1 MLKIYDAGDNSIL
14 YPLNLQGNA
23 WSICHKYDGRDVLTF
38 ELSPEHE
45 SYKHIA
51 EEVRIT
57 DGNNIYA
64 VKNVDEHG
72 GMVVVDCD
80 IDLDAWRERFWKEY
94 RKTNALLIEVLDDI
108 KPTGWTILGAGV
120 FTKRDTVEASE
131 ETPMECVVSLDILTR
146 ACEIYGAV
154 VNYDVPGKKLYVIN
168 PESYTDSGE
177 YFTDE
182 LNLRSLGFTGNSADF
197 ATRLYAYGKK
207 DDEGIPLTFAGI
219 NGGKEYVEDK
229 TYSNRT
235 ISIGWS
241 DERYTVA
248 SSLLQAAKEKLKT
261 LAYPVRSYE
270 CDVRNFNADMWL
282 YKMVTLIDRR
292 RRVHIKHRVVE
303 YREYP
308 KRHDLDVVTI
318 SATAPR
324 IESTIKQV
332 KEEIKSQGQQQKN
345 FMDEAID
352 RATES
357 ITGAKGGNVRLNY
370 DADHNPYEFLVM
382 NTKDVNTAK
391 NMWRFNLGGLG
402 HSKNGY
408 NGPYELALTSDGQI
422 NASLITVGELNGAI
436 IKAGSIQSET
446 LSSEYRR
453 AVEKYSEDKAT
464 EALNNSK
471 KYTDGKL
478 ELYSTIEEVRT
489 AIIQSA
495 DDIKLEAEQKYTTT
509 MYVTQVVDEAKTA
522 AIQAGQTAANAA
534 ESNANKSTDEKLK
547 LYSTT
552 EEMRSAINVS
562 AQGIELAAA
571 KTYATFAYAETVA
584 DNAKKEA
591 VKEGQ
596 SAADTAEK
604 NATEAGQNAAAQALV
619 DAKAAISLASDEI
632 TSSVKRLEQDTKH
645 NYVVNGDFSDGLN
658 EWTVSDETAI
668 TLVTD
673 DVLGKCVRFSGTP
686 TTAYIRQYWTNVK
699 AGKFKVRFKAAA
711 EPGSTAKA
719 RVRCSFNYTSKY
731 TPIGGILPGEW
742 KEFELEYDVTTDG
755 NRYFYIYDNVSGV
768 PVYVKDVELL
778 GNYESY
784 NEAQLTILSN
794 SIESK
799 VAQNEFASYVTQ
811 YYDKVITAFNNS
823 SKYVQISAGEIA
835 IYDGAVNSSKKRSAF
850 DESGNHFWRD
860 GYYVGK
866 IGTNQWAKNSAHKG
880 LVIDLEYQ
888 GKYMALAYRTSS
900 SATTYTTMLCF
911 SQANSI
917 FDEKGLHLGADL
929 YSEGYDVNLG
939 SSGCMT
945 SWNGAIGAQTGSF
958 IVCNTG
964 SSTSYFRAE
973 PDRTYVQKLDVNA
986 GGVNVYNG
994 TGVDFYTDLNMHGYD
1009 IYNQS
1014 DERIKANIADPE
1026 VDALEKL
1033 LQINVKQFD
1042 WRTDG
1047 THVPMGVIAQQV
1059 MQVIPEAVTKQE
1071 NGLYA
1076 VSFMKFVAY
1085 LIRSVQQ
1092 LYEMINPVNAIS
1104 LLENTGVK
1112 TVYTDEQIE
1121 EAVKLAM
1128 DPKPKELDFE
1138 KPEPLEMTIDMEV

>member
-1 MLKIYDAGDNSIL
+1 MLKIYEASDSSTM
-14 YPLNLQGNA
+14 YPLNLPGNA

-45 SYKHIA
+45 AYRHIA

-80 IDLDAWRERFWKEY
+80 IDLDAWKERFWKEY
-94 RKTNALLIEVLDDI
+94 RRTNALLIEVLDEI
-108 KPTGWTILGAGV
+108 KPAGWTILGAGV
-120 FTKRDTVEASE
+120 FTQRGTVEASE

-146 ACEIYGAV
+146 ACDIYGAV
-154 VNYDVPGKKLYVIN
+154 INYDILSKKAYVIN

-207 DDEGIPLTFAGI
+207 DDDGVPLTFAAI

-235 ISIGWS
+235 VSIGWS
-241 DERYTVA
+241 DERYTVT

-270 CDVRNFNADMWL
+270 CDVRNFKADMWL

-324 IESTIKQV
+324 IESTIRQV

-345 FMDEAID
+345 FMEQAID
-352 RATES
+352 RATAS
-357 ITGAKGGNVRLNY
+357 ITGTKGGNVRLNY
-370 DADHNPYEFLVM
+370 DAEHNPFELLVM
-382 NTKDVNTAK
+382 DTKDINTSK
-391 NMWRFNLGGLG
+391 NLWRFNLGGLG

-408 NGPYELALTSDGQI
+408 NGPYELALTADGQI

-436 IKAGSIQSET
+436 IKAGSIQGET
-446 LSSEYRR
+446 LSSEYRKS
-453 AVEKYSEDKAT
+453 VEKYSEDKAT
-464 EALNNSK
+464 AALDNSK

-478 ELYSTIEEVRT
+478 ELYSTAEEVRT

-495 DDIKLEAEQKYTTT
+495 NDIKLEAEQKYTTT
-509 MYVTQVVDEAKTA
+509 MFVTQAVSDAKSEAIQEGKTA
-522 AIQAGQTAANAA
+522 AREA
-534 ESNANKSTDEKLK
+534 ENNANRNTDERLR

-552 EEMRSAINVS
+552 EEMKAAINLS
-562 AQGIELAAA
+562 AQGIELSAA
-571 KTYATFAYAETVA
+571 KTYATFEYVGTVA
-584 DNAKKEA
+584 ENTEKSA
-591 VKEGQ
+591 VKAGQ
-596 SAADTAEK
+596 EAANKAEN
-604 NATEAGQNAAAQALV
+604 NATKAGQDAAAQALTE
-619 DAKAAISLASDEI
+619 AKAAINLASDGI
-632 TSSVKRLEQDTKH
+632 TASVKKLEYDTKH
-645 NYVVNGDFSDGLN
+645 NYVINGDFSEDLTG
-658 EWTVSDETAI
+658 WGVSDSAVI
-668 TLVTD
+668 TIVTD
-673 DVLGKCVRFSGTP
+673 SVLGKCAKYSGG
-686 TTAYIRQYWTNVK
+686 TTSAYMQQHWTVK
-699 AGKFKVRFKAAA
+699 PGTYKVRFKAATD
-711 EPGSTAKA
+711 PGYEAKA
-719 RVRCSFNYTSKY
+719 RVRCAFNSQSKY
-731 TPIGGILPGEW
+731 SVVGEIKSGEW
-742 KEFELEYDVTTDG
+742 TEFEFAYEVTTAG
-755 NRYFYIYDNVSGV
+755 SKYLFLYNNVLNVPLYI
-768 PVYVKDVELL
+768 KDVVLL
-778 GNYESY
+778 GKYEDY
-784 NEAQLTILSN
+784 NESQITILSD

-799 VAQNEFASYVTQ
+799 VAHNEFASYVTQ
-811 YYDKVITAFNNS
+811 YYDKVILAFNTS
-823 SKYVQISAGEIA
+823 SKNVQISAGEIA
-835 IYDGAVNSSKKRSAF
+835 IYDGAITNSKKRSAF
-850 DESGNHFWRD
+850 DEDGNHFWRD
-860 GYYVGK
+860 NYYVGK
-866 IGTNQWAKNSAHKG
+866 IGTNQWAGNNSHKG
-880 LVIDLEYQ
+880 LVFDLEYQ

-900 SATTYTTMLCF
+900 ASTGYTTMLCF

-917 FDEKGLHLGADL
+917 YTKKGLHLGTDF
-929 YSEGYDVNLG
+929 YSEGYDINLG
-939 SSGCMT
+939 SAGCMT
-945 SWNGAIGAQTGSF
+945 SWNSAIGAQTGSF
-958 IVCNTG
+958 IICQTG
-964 SSTSYFRAE
+964 SNTSYFRAE

-986 GGVNVYNG
+986 GGMNVYNG

-1014 DERIKANIADPE
+1014 DERIKANIAPPD
-1026 VDALEKL
+1026 VDALEKI
-1033 LQINVKQFD
+1033 LQIDVKQFD

-1047 THVPMGVIAQQV
+1047 KHVPMGVIAQQV
-1059 MQVIPEAVTKQE
+1059 MQVIPEAVTRQE

-1085 LIRSVQQ
+1085 LIRAVQQ
-1092 LYEMINPVNAIS
+1092 LYGMINPVNAIS
-1104 LLENTGVK
+1104 MLEDTADPI
-1112 TVYTDEQIE
+1112 TYTDDQIR

-1128 DPKPKELDFE
+1128 DPKPKEVGFE
-1138 KPEPLEMTIDMEV
+1138 KPEPLEMIIDMEG